1 VSTNQNLHNN
11 YILVTGAP
19 GSRWSSVAHDIRY
32 CPEIDRSD
40 ENPERQ
46 YISPMAAF
54 PARHLGAYWDPGMEF
69 GNEREEWDKP
79 FSGNGIRVIKSHTFA
94 HKLQQLLHYNYPIIL
109 VYRNDVESLYS
120 WSHAGG
126 FKITYPNYTPY
137 YKDLGTMYQHIVQQ
151 NRDIMDF
158 IHNNQRV
165 KRIYDTIELQE
176 SLNLTPTGKFEY
188 YKDRDIVV
196 YVYR

>member
-1 VSTNQNLHNN
+1 MISDIAQRLTVVMK
-11 YILVTGAP
+11 ILRDNIFLP
-19 GSRWSSVAHDIRY
+19 Y
-32 CPEIDRSD
+32 
-40 ENPERQ
+40 
-46 YISPMAAF
+46 
-54 PARHLGAYWDPGMEF
+54 ARHLGAYWDPGMEF

-79 FSGNGIRVIKSHTFA
+79 FSGNGIRVIKS
-94 HKLQQLLHYNYPIIL
+94 
-109 VYRNDVESLYS
+109 R
-120 WSHAGG
+120 G
-126 FKITYPNYTPY
+126 FKITYPNYTLY
-137 YKDLGTMYQHIVQQ
+137 YKDLDTMYQHIVQQ